1 MYSSLAMK
9 KLCTLFVLLTLA
21 ATAGPPPTPTL
32 TVSCAGGYAYGCS
45 QPEFHLTNLDPKTTY
60 RIEGATS
67 TESLC
72 WDTDLPSTDG
82 IVDLT
87 TGGYLDQGTWTF
99 ELHAMGHNGREQHKI
114 LTTFDATF

>member
-1 MYSSLAMK
+1 MK
-9 KLCTLFVLLTLA
+9 KTCTLFVLLSLA

-32 TVSCAGGYAYGCS
+32 TVTCAGGGFGGCS
-45 QPEFHLTNLDPKTTY
+45 QPVFHLTNLDSKTTY
-60 RIEGATS
+60 RIEGTNS

-72 WDTDLPSTDG
+72 WDTELPSTDG
-82 IVDLT
+82 IVDLL